1 MIPNYRTVKL
11 RSRPKSGQNRGS
23 PIPVIS
29 SRFSWISMH
38 QPFLD
43 VSWEQNEKG
52 SHPFGPLH
60 PLDPRV
66 EMARGNNTT
75 TGRKA
80 LVTGPAAIPLFY
92 FF

>member
-1 MIPNYRTVKL
+1 
-11 RSRPKSGQNRGS
+11 
-23 PIPVIS
+23 
-29 SRFSWISMH
+29 MH

-80 LVTGPAAIPLFY
+80 LVTEIDVLVENAHSVVTTPQQAERHW
-92 FF
+92 